1 MSWRIS
7 RSSASSLSFV
17 DASTAFV
24 KFHLHMKKHYNIA
37 IAIEFNDDDSVVP
50 LEHMVKLCRGPVKA
64 KR

>member
-1 MSWRIS
+1 
-7 RSSASSLSFV
+7 
-17 DASTAFV
+17 
-24 KFHLHMKKHYNIA
+24 MKKHYNIA